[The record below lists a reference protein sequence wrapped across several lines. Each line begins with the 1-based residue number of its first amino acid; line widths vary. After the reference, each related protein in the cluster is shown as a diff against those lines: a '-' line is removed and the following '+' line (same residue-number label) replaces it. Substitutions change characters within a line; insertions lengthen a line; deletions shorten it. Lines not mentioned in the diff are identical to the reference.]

1 MKDYYKINNEII
13 ICNTTIRHLRK
24 KRERLFARATNTTSQ
39 LKQDI
44 TSGGSPGNAIEL
56 YVQKL
61 IDEVETELTEKLEEL
76 KELLLSKQKIK
87 EALKKIAEN
96 KNNDLER
103 IFVYKYIDGK
113 SEKEIARLMPCD
125 LSTVYRK
132 LKQIKRII

>member
-13 ICNTTIRHLRK
+13 ICNSTINRLKRK
-24 KRERLFARATNTTSQ
+24 KERLFAKAISTTSHLQ
-39 LKQDI
+39 QDI
-44 TSGGSPGNAIEL
+44 TSGGSPENAIES
-56 YVQKL
+56 YVQRL
-61 IDEVETELTEKLEEL
+61 IDEVENELTEKEEEL
-76 KELLLSKQKIK
+76 KELLLSKQKIE

-113 SEKEIARLMPCD
+113 NIKEIARLMPCD